1 MPRIALIIFFTSFSL
16 LQVSPNNNVPHYHF
30 VSEEAV
36 FIYQHPEQEE
46 ELTRPS
52 LDDFL
57 DEIWDSAPPYT
68 QNIILFIGGIG
79 LVSGVLISLGY
90 LSE

>member
-16 LQVSPNNNVPHYHF
+16 FQVSPNNNVPHYHF

-57 DEIWDSAPPYT
+57 DEIWDSAPPYA
-68 QNIILFIGGIG
+68 QNIILFIGGVGIIAG
-79 LVSGVLISLGY
+79 ILATQYYPSV
-90 LSE
+90 